1 MELGP
6 KVVFEIAGL
15 PFTNTFLTGAVI
27 SLIIMII
34 GFIISLN
41 IKLIPGRLQAT
52 AEILITTFYDYIEGM
67 MPGRGRQYLPLVMTI
82 LLFVA
87 FSNLAG
93 VIPMVEN
100 PTGDINITVALAGM
114 IFLIAHAGSIKSK
127 GIVEY
132 IKGYFSPIPF
142 LFPLNIIGEL
152 AKPVSHSMRLFGNMV
167 GGGIILTVIMTFIPW
182 IIPVPLIF
190 WFDVFAG
197 VIQAFIFTMLT
208 IVYIAVLK

>member
-1 MELGP
+1 MEIGP

-15 PFTNTFLTGAVI
+15 PFTNTFLTAVVI
-27 SLIIMII
+27 SLLIMVIGMII
-34 GFIISLN
+34 SSN
-41 IKLIPGRLQAT
+41 IKMVPGRLQAT
-52 AEILITTFYDYIEGM
+52 AEIIITTFYDNIEGM

-82 LLFVA
+82 LLFIG
-87 FSNLAG
+87 FSNLSG

-100 PTGDINITVALAGM
+100 PTGDINITVALAAM
-114 IFLIAHAGSIKSK
+114 VFVIAHAGSIKSK

-167 GGGIILTVIMTFIPW
+167 GGGIIMTVIMTFIPW

-197 VIQAFIFTMLT
+197 VLQAFIFTMLT

>member
-1 MELGP
+1 MEIGP

-15 PFTNTFLTGAVI
+15 PFTNTFLTAVVI
-27 SLIIMII
+27 SLLIMVIGMII
-34 GFIISLN
+34 SSN
-41 IKLIPGRLQAT
+41 IKMVPGRLQAT
-52 AEILITTFYDYIEGM
+52 AEIIITTFYDNIEGM

-87 FSNLAG
+87 FSNLSG

-100 PTGDINITVALAGM
+100 PTGDINITVALAAM
-114 IFLIAHAGSIKSK
+114 VFVIAHAGSIKSK

-167 GGGIILTVIMTFIPW
+167 GGGIIMTVIMTFIPW

-197 VIQAFIFTMLT
+197 VLQAFIFTMLT